1 MTVAGGVA
9 CTNCGS
15 AVVAAYCADCGERQP
30 THRDFTTR
38 ALAAEVF
45 HDVTSIDGRVW
56 RSIVALLTKPGL
68 LTREWFEGRRGRYVK
83 PFSLF
88 VMLNVAFFIVQ
99 PHTALLSY
107 KLSHYLY
114 GESAGARSRRALVQ
128 HQIARTRETPEQFA
142 VRFNASLQ
150 DWKKSLLIFCTPI
163 VALLLTVLYIGKKRF
178 FAEHLVFSV
187 HAYAFLLVI
196 LTVLIPLIFKVLFPA
211 LLTLGVP
218 LSGLSWLDGDNGI
231 GLILGTVLGGY
242 LYFALRRVYGDGRI
256 AAALRAAV
264 VFIVI
269 GKLVNVYHD
278 VLFYTTL
285 YSL

>member
-1 MTVAGGVA
+1 MAVAGGVA
-9 CTNCGS
+9 CPNCGS

-30 THRDFTTR
+30 SHQDFSMR
-38 ALAAEVF
+38 SLAAEVF
-45 HDVTSIDGRVW
+45 HDITSIDGRLW

-68 LTREWFEGRRGRYVK
+68 LTKEWFEGRRGRYVK

-99 PHTALLSY
+99 PHTQLLSY
-107 KLSHYLY
+107 QMSQYVY
-114 GESAGARSRRALVQ
+114 GSGAEAQHRRDLLERRRARSKDS
-128 HQIARTRETPEQFA
+128 PDQFE

-163 VALLLTVLYIGKKRF
+163 LAVVLTLLYTRQRRF
-178 FAEHLVFSV
+178 VAEHFVFSV
-187 HAYAFLLVI
+187 HAYAFLLV
-196 LTVLIPLIFKVLFPA
+196 VLAAFIPLFYKVMIPGVVL
-211 LLTLGVP
+211 LGVP
-218 LSGLSWLDGDNGI
+218 ESSLSWLDGDQGI
-231 GLILGTVLGGY
+231 GFILALLMCSY
-242 LYFALRRVYGDGRI
+242 LFVALRRVYGDGRI
-256 AAALRAAV
+256 AAALRAV
-264 VFIVI
+264 VLFAVI

>member
-1 MTVAGGVA
+1 MSVAGGVA

-30 THRDFTTR
+30 SHRDFTMR
-38 ALAAEVF
+38 SLAADIF
-45 HDVTSIDGRVW
+45 HDATSIDGRLW
-56 RSIVALLTKPGL
+56 RSIVALLTRPGL

-99 PHTALLSY
+99 PHTQLLSY
-107 KLSHYLY
+107 QMSQYVS
-114 GESAGARSRRALVQ
+114 GDGSVARERRAMLERRR
-128 HQIARTRETPEQFA
+128 ARGKDSPEQFE
-142 VRFNASLQ
+142 VRFNAALQ
-150 DWKKSLLIFCTPI
+150 DWKKSLLIFCTPV
-163 VALLLTVLYIGKKRF
+163 VAVVLAVLYAWQHRYF
-178 FAEHLVFSV
+178 VEHVVFSI
-187 HAYAFLLVI
+187 HAYAFLLV
-196 LTVLIPLIFKVLFPA
+196 VLALFIPLFYKVLLPG
-211 LLTLGVP
+211 LVKLGVP
-218 LSGLSWLDGDNGI
+218 VMSLQWLDGDQGVS
-231 GLILGTVLGGY
+231 LVLAILMCSY
-242 LYFALRRVYGDGRI
+242 LFVALRRVYGDGRI

-264 VFIVI
+264 LFLVI